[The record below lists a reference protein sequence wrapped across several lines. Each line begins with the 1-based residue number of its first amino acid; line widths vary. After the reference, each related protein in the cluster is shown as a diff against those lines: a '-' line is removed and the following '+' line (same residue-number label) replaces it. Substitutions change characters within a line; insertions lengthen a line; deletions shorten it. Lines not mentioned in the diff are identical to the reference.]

1 MESLAPPPPFR
12 LNSNHVESWK
22 LWKQRFQLYMD
33 ATSLNVKPE
42 SQRVAILL
50 HAIGEECLEI
60 YNTFNEVSSASMND
74 ILAKFEAYFV
84 PQRNIT
90 YQRQRLYHH
99 LLSFLLLA
107 LIVTIDFQ
115 AGSSV

>member
-1 MESLAPPPPFR
+1 MESLAPPPNFK

-33 ATSLNVKPE
+33 VTSLNAEPE
-42 SQRVAILL
+42 SQKVAILV
-50 HAIGEECLEI
+50 HVIGEECLEI
-60 YNTFNEVSSASMND
+60 YNTFNEVSSASMNV

-90 YQRQRLYHH
+90 
-99 LLSFLLLA
+99 
-107 LIVTIDFQ
+107 
-115 AGSSV
+115 